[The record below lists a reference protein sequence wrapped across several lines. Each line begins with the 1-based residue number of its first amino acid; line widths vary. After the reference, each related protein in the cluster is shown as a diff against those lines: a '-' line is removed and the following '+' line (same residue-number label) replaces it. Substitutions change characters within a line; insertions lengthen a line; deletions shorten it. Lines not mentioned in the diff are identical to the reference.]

1 MKALVVDYGL
11 TIELARLLARDLDG
25 EVGYFSPWVSSFAE
39 PKATMLGTGL
49 EDEGVKRIDFPWSL
63 LDSPD
68 EPDIWVFPDLY
79 FTDWQQHLRAMGKNV
94 WGSGPGELLEL
105 DRWKLHK
112 LMKDAGLPVADAVTI
127 NGIDSLR
134 HALSEHDGWRDERR
148 FIKLSQ
154 YYRGATETYEHKGW
168 PASRS
173 WFDDLAHTVGPAGDK
188 IRFMLQEPI
197 EGDSV
202 EPGIDLIVM
211 NGSILTPMLLGYED
225 KDRGLISTIIE
236 GEPDCMAES
245 LDAVTR
251 ALSSEEP
258 YTNFFSGEMRVTE
271 SGLCYF
277 IDATCRMPRPG
288 DGAHQKLCKNLA
300 PIIDGGSRGISP
312 FPDYRA
318 KFCCQLMLSSPWAKE
333 HPMHVRF
340 PEELRDNILLYYFY
354 RDDDGEYWTL
364 PHNVEQVVSVVTT
377 GDDLEKVKQECLD
390 IAKEIEGDQLTFKH
404 DVFEQIEEMIEKGQ
418 SYGVDW

>member
-105 DRWKLHK
+105 DRWKLHEVLFK
-112 LMKDAGLPVADAVTI
+112 AKQSEAGITLAD
-127 NGIDSLR
+127 GIEQLGDFLK
-134 HALSEHDGWRDERR
+134 HDYSDERK

-154 YYRGATETYEHKGW
+154 YYRGASETYEHKGW

-173 WFDDLAHTVGPAGDK
+173 WFEDLAHIVGPAGDK
-188 IRFMLQEPI
+188 LRFMLQEPI

-202 EPGIDLIVM
+202 EPGIDLLIV
-211 NGSILTPMLLGYED
+211 NGEATTPYLIGYED
-225 KDRGLISTIIE
+225 KDHGLISKVTENINF
-236 GEPDCMAES
+236 AWQS
-245 LDAVTR
+245 LGAVVR
-251 ALSSEEP
+251 ALSEEQP
-258 YTNFFSGEMRVTE
+258 YSNTFSGEMRITE
-271 SGLCYF
+271 TGDCYF

-288 DGAHQKLCKNLA
+288 DGAHQKLCRNLA
-300 PIIDGGSRGISP
+300 EVIDGGARGQIIQ
-312 FPDYRA
+312 PDDSA

-404 DVFEQIEEMIEKGQ
+404 DVFEQIETMIEKGQ
-418 SYGVDW
+418 GYGVDW

>member
-49 EDEGVKRIDFPWSL
+49 EDEGVKRVDFPWSL
-63 LDSPD
+63 FDSPD

-94 WGSGPGELLEL
+94 WGSGAGELLEL
-105 DRWKLHK
+105 DRWKLHETLK
-112 LMKDAGLPVADAVTI
+112 TADQLLPRIESVTGLAALE
-127 NGIDSLR
+127 SELR
-134 HALSEHDGWRDERR
+134 SSVSRDERR

-154 YYRGATETYEHKGW
+154 YFRGASETYEAKAW
-168 PASRS
+168 PASRA
-173 WFDDLAHTVGPAGDK
+173 WFEDLAHTVGPAGDK
-188 IRFMLQEPI
+188 LRFMLQEPI
-197 EGDSV
+197 AGDSV
-202 EPGIDLIVM
+202 EPGIDLLVL
-211 NGSILTPMLLGYED
+211 NGQVVSPYLLGYED
-225 KDRGLISTIIE
+225 KDSGLISKVVTTI
-236 GEPDCMAES
+236 PDCMVAPVT
-245 LDAVTR
+245 AV
-251 ALSSEEP
+251 AMAIYEDQP
-258 YTNFFSGEMRVTE
+258 YTNTLSGEMRVTE
-271 SGLCYF
+271 TGECYF

-288 DGAHQKLCKNLA
+288 DGAHLKLTRNFA
-300 PIIDGGSRGISP
+300 RVVDDAARSISAQHE
-312 FPDYRA
+312 YSA
-318 KFCCQLMLSSPWAKE
+318 TFCCQVMLSSPWAKE

-377 GDDLEKVKQECLD
+377 GDDLEKVKQQCLD
-390 IAKEIEGDQLTFKH
+390 IAKEIEGDQLIFKH

-418 SYGVDW
+418 GYGVDW